1 MSEARWAGIERALRA
16 QMIKDGFL
24 ADDGLENEELS
35 SHLAAEANGM
45 CTHRLAFLC
54 EFATRSQ
61 HLSINRL
68 CVYADEFSRTFTESA
83 LGIAL
88 NVDSKGRILVKR
100 CANGSASAS
109 RRIPPGVVLARVN
122 GQETAACSLHDVQTM
137 IKEAERPVRL
147 DFHHTD
153 ASLALVTDARRKAK
167 SEADDKKVAVQAEK
181 ERIAKAAAEALLMP
195 LEAAPT
201 FSRTFADSRL
211 GLALADD
218 DAGRTIVRS
227 CLPGSVARRAGVPP
241 GAVVIAI
248 NGTSV
253 QFQKMKKVKKLIELA
268 ARPVTIDFSTE
279 EEPVFPMKASS
290 HLGGATVPEATA
302 ADARVAM
309 PAYAFKPA

>member
-1 MSEARWAGIERALRA
+1 VLAVEVVRPTAGARASAVVAVLWTIVMSEGRWAGLERALRA

-35 SHLAAEANGM
+35 SHLAAEAN
-45 CTHRLAFLC
+45 
-54 EFATRSQ
+54 
-61 HLSINRL
+61 
-68 CVYADEFSRTFTESA
+68 DEFSRTFTESA

-109 RRIPPGVVLARVN
+109 RRIPPGVILARVN
-122 GQETAACSLHDVQTM
+122 RQEIATCSLHDVQTM

-153 ASLALVTDARRKAK
+153 ASLSLATDARRKAK
-167 SEADDKKVAVQAEK
+167 SEADDEKVAVQAEK
-181 ERIAKAAAEALLMP
+181 ERIAKASAEALSMP
-195 LEAAPT
+195 LETAPT
-201 FSRTFADSRL
+201 FSRTFAEPRL

-218 DAGRTIVRS
+218 DAGLTIVRS

-268 ARPVTIDFSTE
+268 ARPVTIDFSAE
-279 EEPVFPMKASS
+279 EEPVFPRRASS
-290 HLGGATVPEATA
+290 HLGRATLPEATA
-302 ADARVAM
+302 ADARVVV